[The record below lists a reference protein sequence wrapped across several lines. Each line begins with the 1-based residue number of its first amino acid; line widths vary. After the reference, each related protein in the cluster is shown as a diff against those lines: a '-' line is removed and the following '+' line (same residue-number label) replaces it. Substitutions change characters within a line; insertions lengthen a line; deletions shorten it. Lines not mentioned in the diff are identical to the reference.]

1 MGLRNA
7 SFLKLLKWWIHYELQ
22 GFEVGG
28 GVSGSG
34 DKSVS
39 LWTKLRH
46 LHGLDKNKALV
57 AESSVLHVDKEFWY
71 EI

>member
-1 MGLRNA
+1 MYLGSHDA
-7 SFLKLLKWWIHYELQ
+7 SFLKLLLNELQ

-57 AESSVLHVDKEFWY
+57 AKSSV
-71 EI
+71 